1 MNAEEIIKKI
11 EIGREEIKKM
21 GVRKIGLF
29 GSFAKNKQNKKS
41 DVDILVSFNE
51 ISFDNYMNLL
61 YFLEK
66 IFKRKV
72 DLVIES
78 DLKPELK
85 YVKKEA
91 KYVKV

>member
-11 EIGREEIKKM
+11 EIGREEIKKL
-21 GVRKIGLF
+21 GVKKIVLF

-51 ISFDNYMNLL
+51 ISFDNYINLL